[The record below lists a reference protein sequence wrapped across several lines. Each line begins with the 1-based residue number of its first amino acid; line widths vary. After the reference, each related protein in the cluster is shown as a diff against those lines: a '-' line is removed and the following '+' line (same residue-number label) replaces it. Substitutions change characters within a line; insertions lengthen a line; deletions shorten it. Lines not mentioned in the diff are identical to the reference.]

1 MPWNKGGKPM
11 ATTPLRTAR
20 RLAWCTTLLALVAT
34 AALAAPPGDRKA
46 PTTPTDLRVTGVTAY
61 SVSLAWNPSTD
72 NSGQVR
78 YKICCADV
86 NSQWVEGPASAAVY
100 SAGIRPSRS
109 FTLRIWAIDPSGNW
123 SKPSNEV
130 TFTTPADTTPPTTPR
145 VSVTGV
151 GPTHVALHFSSVDE
165 GPLWYNVLIN
175 GSPLFTASSS
185 DSPIVPLLKPATTY
199 SFTVRARDFAGNLS
213 PASET
218 VAVTTPEPNPDDVTP
233 PTTPTLVGWPVDNC
247 EVHLDWTESTDDF
260 DPQFVIEYEIYVNG
274 EHDHSLALRFTKT
287 SVYATRNG
295 VNTFAVTAVDSAGN
309 RSEFSEEVSGTFDGC
324 EF

>member
-1 MPWNKGGKPM
+1 M
-11 ATTPLRTAR
+11 TTTLGTAP
-20 RLAWCTTLLALVAT
+20 RLTWCTMLLALVAT
-34 AALAAPPGDRKA
+34 AAVAAPSGDRKA
-46 PTTPTDLRVTGVTAY
+46 PTTPTNLRVTGVSAY
-61 SVSLAWNPSTD
+61 SVSLAWDPSTD

-86 NSQWVEGPASAAVY
+86 NSQEVEGPASTAVY
-100 SAGIRPSRS
+100 TAGIRPSRS
-109 FTLRIWAIDPSGNW
+109 FSLRIWAVDPSGNF
-123 SKPSNEV
+123 SKASNAV

-145 VSVTGV
+145 VSVIGV

-175 GSPLFTASSS
+175 GAPLFTASSN
-185 DSPIVPLLKPATTY
+185 DSPIVPLLKPETTY
-199 SFTVRARDFAGNLS
+199 AFTVRARDFAGNLS
-213 PASET
+213 PGSET
-218 VAVTTPEPNPDDVTP
+218 ATVTTPAPNPDDVTP

-247 EVHLDWTESTDDF
+247 EVHLDWTESTDDL

-295 VNTFAVTAVDSAGN
+295 VNTFAVAAVDSAGN
-309 RSEFSEEVSGTFDGC
+309 RSELSEEVSGTFDGC

>member
-1 MPWNKGGKPM
+1 M
-11 ATTPLRTAR
+11 ATTPLRTAL
-20 RLAWCTTLLALVAT
+20 RLTWCTPLLALAAT

-46 PTTPTDLRVTGVTAY
+46 PTTPGDLRVTGVSAY

-72 NSGQVR
+72 NSGTVR
-78 YKICCADV
+78 YTICCAEA
-86 NSQWVEGPASAAVY
+86 NSQSFEGPASTVVY
-100 SAGIRPSRS
+100 TAGIRPSRS
-109 FTLRIWAIDPSGNW
+109 FSLRIWAIDPSGNW

-145 VSVTGV
+145 VSVTGL

-165 GPLWYNVLIN
+165 GPLWYNVFVN
-175 GSPLFTASSS
+175 GAPILNLSPS
-185 DSPIVPLLKPATTY
+185 DSVVIPLLEPETSYT
-199 SFTVRARDFAGNLS
+199 FTVRARDFANNQS
-213 PASET
+213 AASEPVT
-218 VAVTTPEPNPDDVTP
+218 ATTPAPNPDDVTP

-260 DPQFVIEYEIYVNG
+260 DPQFAIEYEVYVNG

-309 RSEFSEEVSGTFDGC
+309 RSELSEEVSGTFDGC